1 VSDVTLN
8 LRRGRLVHVNVNHN
22 KEIGMNAGNEAVR
35 GQIGRETVTTV
46 GRRMRMSD
54 SQKIGGIAALVG
66 AATTFLGLVVYVTLL
81 APKGLDS
88 KADPGQYVAL
98 LAGNQ
103 AAMRLWLQVIFL
115 GFGVCMIFLSLAL
128 YERLKAGSP
137 VLAQA
142 VTIFGL
148 IYAVLVI
155 VIGTLSINDLNTVVK
170 LYGEN
175 PAQAATVW
183 LTLDSVETGLGAGG
197 GETTVIGLWF
207 LLLSWAA
214 LQAGALPRLL
224 NYLGVV
230 IGLAGILYVFT
241 GSAGLLAVNGLGLII
256 WFAWLGIV
264 MLRRS
269 PVSAASRSTT

>member
-1 VSDVTLN
+1 MGT
-8 LRRGRLVHVNVNHN
+8 
-22 KEIGMNAGNEAVR
+22 
-35 GQIGRETVTTV
+35 
-46 GRRMRMSD
+46 
-54 SQKIGGIAALVG
+54 SQKIGGIAALIG
-66 AATTFLGLVVYVTLL
+66 AATNLLGLVVYATLL

-98 LAGNQ
+98 LADNQ
-103 AAMRLWLQVIFL
+103 AAMRLWNQIIWL
-115 GFGVCMIFLSLAL
+115 GFGVCVIFLSLAL

-148 IYAVLVI
+148 VYAVLVI
-155 VIGTLSINDLNTVVK
+155 VIGALSINDLDTVVR
-170 LYGEN
+170 LHSAD

-183 LTLDSVETGLGAGG
+183 LTLDAVETGLGAGG
-197 GETTVIGLWF
+197 GETIVTGLWF

-214 LQAGALPRLL
+214 LQARALPRLL

-230 IGLAGILYVFT
+230 IGLAGILYVFLA
-241 GSAGLLAVNGLGLII
+241 SAGLLAVNALGLII
-256 WFAWLGIV
+256 WFVWLGIV

-269 PVSAASRSTT
+269 PIVAA